1 MRKILITLFFLVFG
15 YTANAQFWSAGG
27 HFNGGFAQGKLKDET
42 NGLFIPTI
50 SGIFLHEAQA
60 IPIQVGF
67 ELGYGIYGSKLEKR
81 TDYYQGFNDEL
92 RLRRNNNV
100 LTGMAVIRYQTNP
113 LGNFRHFIEA
123 KFGANYL
130 YTRFKIRDSIVSD
143 EVIESGKDHE
153 SWTLAYSFG
162 TGIQIPIPSN
172 PGLFLEIKGNYQTGN
187 SLRFL
192 TKEDVTYVPQ
202 SGGGGTFD
210 YHFRRAP
217 MENLVFSV
225 GLVYIDLF

>member
-1 MRKILITLFFLVFG
+1 MKKLSLSLFLMLFG

-50 SGIFLHEAQA
+50 SGIFLHEAQTF
-60 IPIQVGF
+60 PIQVGF

-92 RLRRNNNV
+92 RLRRNNNI
-100 LTGMAVIRYQTNP
+100 LTGMAVMRYQTNP
-113 LGNFRHFIEA
+113 LGNIRHFMEA

-143 EVIESGKDHE
+143 EVIESGKDFE
-153 SWTLAYSFG
+153 NWTLSYSVG
-162 TGIQIPIPSN
+162 TGVQIPLNSS
-172 PGLFLEIKGNYQTGN
+172 GLFLELKGNYQTGN
-187 SLRFL
+187 SVRFL
-192 TKEDVTYVPQ
+192 TKGDATYKAEP
-202 SGGGGTFD
+202 GGGGKFD
-210 YHFRRAP
+210 YNYRRSP
-217 MENLVFSV
+217 LDLLMFSV
-225 GLVYIDLF
+225 GLIHIGI

>member
-1 MRKILITLFFLVFG
+1 MKKLSLSLFLMLFG
-15 YTANAQFWSAGG
+15 YSANAQFWSAGG
-27 HFNGGFAQGKLKDET
+27 HFNSGFAQGELKKET
-42 NGLFIPTI
+42 GGLFIPTL
-50 SGIFLHEAQA
+50 SGILLYEAA
-60 IPIQVGF
+60 TAPIQFGF

-92 RLRRNNNV
+92 RLRRNNNI
-100 LTGMAVIRYQTNP
+100 LTGMAVMRYQTNP
-113 LGNFRHFIEA
+113 LGNIRHFMEA

-192 TKEDVTYVPQ
+192 TKGDVTYVPE

-210 YHFRRAP
+210 YHYRRAP
-217 MENLVFSV
+217 MENLIFSV